1 MAKKYEFVNVQDEI
15 TFLRETQEEM
25 SDVILD
31 LQKDNR
37 EYAEENTYLSDFI
50 RYKGLQ
56 EEYQHFC
63 KNATKDSESDLP
75 FPHYTL

>member
-37 EYAEENTYLSDFI
+37 EYAEENAYLSDFI
-50 RYKGLQ
+50 RYTVIIIMNRG
-56 EEYQHFC
+56 
-63 KNATKDSESDLP
+63 
-75 FPHYTL
+75 